1 MMTPIEGDAVI
12 KLTINFQGV
21 ARYGHTTTVKSVYKN
36 GNVILAH
43 VDGQHNVTPTT
54 DGAYQLTACGIS
66 PVRATHS
73 FVKLTS
79 EVELDVKHSKR
90 MHELMDLL
98 YDLSHTKQRAKKFN
112 AQTGE
117 ALESHIAALKT
128 ILKSLSE

>member
-1 MMTPIEGDAVI
+1 MTPIEGDAVI
-12 KLTINFQGV
+12 KRTIDFQGV

-54 DGAYQLTACGIS
+54 NGAYQLTACGS
-66 PVRATHS
+66 STVRATHS
-73 FVKLTS
+73 FVKLTP

-98 YDLSHTKQRAKKFN
+98 HDLSHAKQRAKKFN
-112 AQTGE
+112 VQTGE
-117 ALESHIAALKT
+117 ALESHIAALKA
-128 ILKSLSE
+128 ILKSLGK